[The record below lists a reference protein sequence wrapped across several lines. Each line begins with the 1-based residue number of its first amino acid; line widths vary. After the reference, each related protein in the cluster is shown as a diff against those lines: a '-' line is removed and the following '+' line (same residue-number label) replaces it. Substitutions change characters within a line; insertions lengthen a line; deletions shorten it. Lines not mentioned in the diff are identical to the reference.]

1 MSNYNEHTDHE
12 LLGLLKRSD
21 DKAFKQIYDRYSGPL
36 FLFAIRKLKNEQ
48 DAKDVVQE
56 IFVVLWKKHRELDL
70 HSSLSSYLY
79 KSVHNRALNIFVHRK
94 YQTAYIRSFEDY
106 LEKYAQDADE
116 LLMEKEL
123 TDIIDHEIRLLPE
136 KMREVFLL
144 SRKEQ
149 MSHREIAEQLGIS
162 EQTVKTQ
169 VKRALKILR
178 LRLGLMIY
186 LAYLLR

>member
-1 MSNYNEHTDHE
+1 MSKYSEHTDHE
-12 LLGLLKRSD
+12 LLGLLKRGD

-36 FLFAIRKLKNEQ
+36 FLFAIRKLKDEQ
-48 DAKDVVQE
+48 DARDVVQE
-56 IFVVLWKKHRELDL
+56 IFVILWNKYQELDL
-70 HSSLSSYLY
+70 RSSLSAYLY

-94 YQTAYIRSFEDY
+94 YQASYIRSFEDY

-116 LLMEKEL
+116 LLMQKEL

-136 KMREVFLL
+136 KMREVFEL

-149 MSHREIAEQLGIS
+149 MSHREIAERLGIS

-186 LAYLLR
+186 IAYLLR

>member
-1 MSNYNEHTDHE
+1 MSKYSEHTDHE
-12 LLGLLKRSD
+12 LLGLLKRGD

-48 DAKDVVQE
+48 DARDVVQE
-56 IFVVLWKKHRELDL
+56 IFVVLWNKHRELDL
-70 HSSLSSYLY
+70 YSSLSSYLY

-94 YQTAYIRSFEDY
+94 YQTSYIRSFEDY

-116 LLMEKEL
+116 LLMQKEL
-123 TDIIDHEIRLLPE
+123 IDIIDHEIRLLPE
-136 KMREVFLL
+136 KMREVFVL

-149 MSHREIAEQLGIS
+149 MSHREIAERLGIS